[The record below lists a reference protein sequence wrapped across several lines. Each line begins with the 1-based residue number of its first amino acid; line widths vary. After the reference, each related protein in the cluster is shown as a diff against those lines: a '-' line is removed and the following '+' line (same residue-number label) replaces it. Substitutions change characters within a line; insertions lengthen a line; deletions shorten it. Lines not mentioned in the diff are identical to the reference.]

1 MNTVYRVYITSRYK
15 IQCTEYILYQDIRY
29 RVYIISRYKIYCTEY
44 ILYQAIRYTVQSIYY
59 IKL

>member
-44 ILYQAIRYTVQSIYY
+44 TY
-59 IKL
+59 